1 MNLSKVDDEL
11 AQVDG
16 FERRRCEREEEEIEE
31 YKSPTCF
38 LISRFLDEEAIFS
51 FSSFII
57 FLLNY

>member
-38 LISRFLDEEAIFS
+38 LISTG
-51 FSSFII
+51 
-57 FLLNY
+57 NQK

>member
-38 LISRFLDEEAIFS
+38 LISLRVETKEAERA
-51 FSSFII
+51 
-57 FLLNY
+57 

>member
-38 LISRFLDEEAIFS
+38 LISFWSEVIKANEKET
-51 FSSFII
+51 
-57 FLLNY
+57 